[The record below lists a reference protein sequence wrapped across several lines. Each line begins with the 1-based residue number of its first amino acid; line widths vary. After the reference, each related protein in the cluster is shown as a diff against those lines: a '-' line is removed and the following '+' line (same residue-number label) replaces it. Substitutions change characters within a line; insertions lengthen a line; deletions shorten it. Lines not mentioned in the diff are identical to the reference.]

1 MQATEIYKK
10 QNLENRVAFSARPV
24 LLVVDFVKR
33 LRDFVDCIRQRHS
46 VTEIA
51 SILAS
56 TRWPSN
62 F

>member
-56 TRWPSN
+56 TR
-62 F
+62 